1 MVDVLDSFIKL
12 LTDWAPAGTYLSYA
26 FVVRGLLAIILV
38 SLVCGSVGSLVV
50 GNRMSFFS
58 DALAHCMFAGAALGV
73 LVGLGIGAQRGGTFY
88 QVGVPLIMVVLGAF
102 MGLGIALVRERTGL
116 SNDTVIGVF
125 FALSIGLGAVLFN
138 VLARQAFASPEQ
150 FLFGDPT
157 AISTADLVMLVA
169 LACVTFVLLLLM
181 SNQLMF
187 TTFNISLARSRNV
200 PVTLCNAAFIILLS
214 LIVNLS
220 LRTVGALLINAL
232 LIVPAA
238 AAANVSRNMRQMF
251 WISVLISLTVG
262 VGGYLGCLAINH
274 RLEWDLGQAGFIV
287 LLAVAVF
294 GVSMVIGPAL
304 RGQRPAV
311 SRGG

>member
-1 MVDVLDSFIKL
+1 MTEWLDRIIQF
-12 LTDWAPAGTYLSYA
+12 LTTLAPADTYLSYPYI
-26 FVVRGLLAIILV
+26 VRGLLAVLLV
-38 SLVCGSVGSLVV
+38 SLVCGAVGSLVV
-50 GNRMSFFS
+50 GNRMAFFS

-73 LVGLGIGAQRGGTFY
+73 LMGLAARAPRGGPFY
-88 QVGVPLIMVVLGAF
+88 EIGVPLIMVVLGAL
-102 MGLGIALVRERTGL
+102 MGLGIAYVRGRTGL

-125 FALSIGLGAVLFN
+125 FALSVGLGAVLFK

-157 AISTADLVMLVA
+157 LINTNDLLMLIGLCVA
-169 LACVTFVLLLLM
+169 TLALLMFM

-187 TTFNISLARSRNV
+187 TTFNVSLARSRNV
-200 PVTLCNAAFIILLS
+200 PVGLCNAAFIVLLS

-238 AAANVSRNMRQMF
+238 AAANISRNMRQMF
-251 WISVLISLTVG
+251 WISVGLSVTISWV
-262 VGGYLGCLAINH
+262 GYLSCLEINH
-274 RLEWDLGQAGFIV
+274 RYDWDLGQSGFIV
-287 LLAVAVF
+287 LLAVLAF
-294 GVSMVIGPAL
+294 GVTMVVGPRL

-311 SRGG
+311 VRTG